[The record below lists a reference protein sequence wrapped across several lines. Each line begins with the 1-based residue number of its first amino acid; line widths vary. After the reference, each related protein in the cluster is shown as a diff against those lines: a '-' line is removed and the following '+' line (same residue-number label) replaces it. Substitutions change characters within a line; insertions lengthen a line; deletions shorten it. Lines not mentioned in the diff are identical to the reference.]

1 MGQLGQSD
9 SRGIDLISGGG
20 AKRVRLEG
28 DPFVTHVSAGWAH
41 VITSLS
47 DGSVLGWGSNY
58 HGQTGSEPSQQP
70 QSPKKIQL
78 PSEMTSSSV
87 QIATGSCHSMLLISS
102 SLNKSIDAQYLMT
115 WGSGADGKLGLGGPA
130 NGKPSWNDVHV
141 PTPVSFPP
149 LKPLDPNTSEK
160 PIGSSQGT
168 SRPEDPARSSSSSS
182 PSSQVEFIKDIA
194 CGSDHSVVLTNRRI
208 FAWGFGQHG
217 ALGPV
222 DGSPAFYVSDV
233 AKPPFVPR
241 FSSSS
246 TVDLQ
251 QLEPT
256 TLNPE
261 IHTDA
266 TDHDPPLSNSS
277 LPLSISLNTLLEEFL
292 DLQEPDVRIACGAD
306 STFVVY

>member
-1 MGQLGQSD
+1 MGQLGWGD
-9 SRGIDLISGGG
+9 LRGIDLDSGGG
-20 AKRVRLEG
+20 TKRVRLEG
-28 DPFVTHVSAGWAH
+28 DHFVTHTSAGWAH
-41 VITSLS
+41 VIASLS

-58 HGQTGSEPSQQP
+58 HGQTGSEPSQLP

-87 QIATGSCHSMLLISS
+87 QVATGSCHSMLLISS
-102 SLNKSIDAQYLMT
+102 SLNKSIEAQCLMT

-130 NGKPSWNDVHV
+130 NGKPSWNDVHI
-141 PTPVSFPP
+141 PTSVSFPP

-168 SRPEDPARSSSSSS
+168 SRVEDPIRS
-182 PSSQVEFIKDIA
+182 SSQVEYIKSIA
-194 CGSDHSVVLTNRRI
+194 CGSDHSVALTNRRV
-208 FAWGFGQHG
+208 FTWGFGQHG

-241 FSSSS
+241 SSSS
-246 TVDLQ
+246 LTVDLQ
-251 QLEPT
+251 QLEPST
-256 TLNPE
+256 FNPK
-261 IHTDA
+261 IQTDA
-266 TDHDPPLSNSS
+266 IDHDPPLSNSS
-277 LPLSISLNTLLEEFL
+277 LPLSISLDVLLEEFM